1 MSMTWQDA
9 EYEAGMEA
17 LYAEFKPQAIE
28 EFKDDRLQ
36 SYYVAHPN
44 VAEAPQRSLTLA
56 RQLSSQYPTPAFIF
70 AAIAIEVSLKE
81 AIIKPVVYGLIH
93 SESIAELIT
102 KSVIENKGM
111 DKFSRLLFGILSEY
125 GGIDL
130 AQYKRSGASRPL
142 WEEINAEKNGILKMR
157 NFIMHRADI
166 VGEEESCKAIAV
178 ASIVLDELFPS
189 LIQKLGLHL
198 HEGGRVC
205 NDWRCRGKELLE
217 MLKLESGPN
226 TKGQE

>member
-9 EYEAGMEA
+9 EHEEGMEA

-44 VAEAPQRSLTLA
+44 VAEAPQRSLALA
-56 RQLSSQYPTPAFIF
+56 RQLLSQYPTPAFIF
-70 AAIAIEVSLKE
+70 AAIAIEVGLKE
-81 AIIKPVVYGLIH
+81 ALLKPVVHGLVH

-102 KSVIENKGM
+102 KMVIGNKGL
-111 DKFSRLLFGILSEY
+111 DKFSSLLFRILSEY

-142 WEEINAEKNGILKMR
+142 WEEINGVQERR
-157 NFIMHRADI
+157 NLIMHRADN
-166 VGEEESCKAIAV
+166 VAYEESQKALSV
-178 ASIVLDELFPS
+178 ASAVLDELFPS

-205 NDWRCRGKELLE
+205 NDWRCKGKELLE
-217 MLKLESGPN
+217 KLRLEIRSN
-226 TKGQE
+226 TQ